1 MKNVTTTVLSLTMLR
16 SISRVMLSSMTTGLL
31 GRRGLTLC
39 SWNTKSNLSEG
50 VGGI

>member
-1 MKNVTTTVLSLTMLR
+1 MKNTNVTLTTSMINTTSTMTGLR
-16 SISRVMLSSMTTGLL
+16 SRC
-31 GRRGLTLC
+31 GLTLC

>member
-1 MKNVTTTVLSLTMLR
+1 MKNTTVTLTTTSMINTTRTMTGLR
-16 SISRVMLSSMTTGLL
+16 S
-31 GRRGLTLC
+31 RRGLTLC